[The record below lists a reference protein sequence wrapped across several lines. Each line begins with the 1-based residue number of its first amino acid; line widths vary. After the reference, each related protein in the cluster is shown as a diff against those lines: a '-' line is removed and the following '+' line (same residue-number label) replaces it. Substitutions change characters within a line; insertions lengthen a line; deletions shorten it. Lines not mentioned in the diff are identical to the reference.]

1 MGLEYEKKYRA
12 SREVLGS
19 IDSALTEPSYRLEME
34 TTYYDTPDGA
44 LSARKITLRRRLENG
59 ISVCTLKTPTGTA
72 ARGEFQVEKAEIA
85 DAIPKLCKLSGFDGL
100 FTLTEKGII
109 PVCGAKFTRTARKVS
124 FRDST
129 LEVALDRGVLTG
141 GGKELPLYELE
152 VELLSGEIGDA
163 DLYGKLL
170 AAKFSLIEEKT
181 SKFRRALA
189 LAKGEI

>member
-12 SREVLGS
+12 DRETLNL
-19 IDSALTEPSYRLEME
+19 IDNALTEPPCLLEME

-44 LSARKITLRRRLENG
+44 LSQKKITLRRRFENG

-72 ARGEFQVEKAEIA
+72 ARGEYQVEKAKIE
-85 DAIPKLCKLSGFDGL
+85 DAITELCKLSGFNEL
-100 FTLTEKGII
+100 LSLTAGGIV
-109 PVCGAKFTRTARKVS
+109 PVCGAKFTRTARQIA
-124 FRDST
+124 FGNST
-129 LEVALDRGVLTG
+129 LEVALDRGVLIG

-152 VELLSGEIGDA
+152 VELMSGERADA
-163 DLYGKLL
+163 DLYGHLL
-170 AAKFSLIEEKT
+170 AAKFSLSEEKV

>member
-12 SREVLGS
+12 DRETLNL
-19 IDSALTEPSYRLEME
+19 IDNALTEPPCLLEME
-34 TTYYDTPDGA
+34 TTYYDTPEGA
-44 LSARKITLRRRLENG
+44 LSERKITLRRRFENG

-72 ARGEFQVEKAEIA
+72 ARGEFQVEQAEIK
-85 DAIPKLCKLSGFDGL
+85 DALPELCKLSGFDAL
-100 FTLTEKGII
+100 LSLTSSGIV
-109 PVCGAKFTRTARKVS
+109 PVCGAKFTRTARQIA
-124 FRDST
+124 FGNST

-152 VELLSGEIGDA
+152 VELLSGDRADA

-170 AAKFSLIEEKT
+170 AAKFSLSEEKH

-189 LAKGEI
+189 LAKGDI